1 MWLEGEDA
9 CHPTREQ
16 ELLLRAAVLQGMAA
30 LEAWREWRALVE
42 IEALDR
48 ASLRLL
54 PQLYRNLVQHGVAD
68 PWLGKLKGIYRYAW
82 SRNQLML
89 GATAGVLAAFRA
101 AGIETLILKGV
112 ALSALHYRDRGARPM
127 DDIDVLVPWRHAAS
141 AMRLLEGC
149 GWAPCVAGPAAV
161 HIAYRHALG
170 FRTPKG
176 GELDLHWNVL
186 LESCHPGAAASFWRA
201 AVPLEV
207 AGISTKAL
215 CPADQLLHVCVHG
228 TRWSSPPPIRWIADA
243 MMVLHSA
250 GDTLDWNRLVEEAA
264 RRRLGVTAERAL
276 AYLVA
281 RLEAPVPVDVLARLR
296 AMPRWRFERLEYHAK
311 SRPRAARLLGDLPV
325 VLFHFLRL
333 TEGASLGRRLV
344 VLNDYLRYRWGVE
357 SPLQVPLR
365 AIAKASRR
373 LVRVPLGRIAEAAR
387 ALRGEPARRL
397 G

>member
-1 MWLEGEDA
+1 
-9 CHPTREQ
+9 
-16 ELLLRAAVLQGMAA
+16 
-30 LEAWREWRALVE
+30 
-42 IEALDR
+42 
-48 ASLRLL
+48 L
-54 PQLYRNLVQHGVAD
+54 PQLYRNLLQHGAAD

-101 AGIETLILKGV
+101 AGIETLVLKGV
-112 ALSALHYRDRGARPM
+112 ALAALHYRDRGARPM
-127 DDIDVLVPWRHAAS
+127 DDIDVLVPWRHAAA
-141 AMRLLEGC
+141 AMGILEGR
-149 GWAPCVAGPAAV
+149 GWAPCLAGPAAV
-161 HIAYRHALG
+161 HIPYRHALG

-186 LESCHPGAAASFWRA
+186 LESCRPDGAESFWRA

-228 TRWSSPPPIRWIADA
+228 ARWSSPPPIRWIADA
-243 MMVLHSA
+243 MMVLQSA
-250 GDTLDWNRLVEEAA
+250 GAALDWSRLVEEAA
-264 RRRLGVTAERAL
+264 RRRLVVVAERAL

-281 RLEAPVPVDVLARLR
+281 RLEARVPVDVLARLR

-325 VLFHFLRL
+325 VLFQFLRL
-333 TEGASLGRRLV
+333 TEGASPGRRLV
-344 VLNDYLRYRWGVE
+344 ALDDYLRYRWGVE
-357 SPLQVPLR
+357 GPLQVPLR

-373 LVRVPLGRIAEAAR
+373 LVRVPLGRITRVAR
-387 ALRGEPARRL
+387 APQREPARHL